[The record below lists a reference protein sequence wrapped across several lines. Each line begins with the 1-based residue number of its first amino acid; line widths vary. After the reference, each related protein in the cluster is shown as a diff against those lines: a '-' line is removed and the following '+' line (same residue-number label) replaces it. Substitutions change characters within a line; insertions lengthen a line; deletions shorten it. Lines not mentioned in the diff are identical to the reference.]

1 MLHVHDVTETSR
13 EPTPAP
19 GKPAKTTT
27 PVKTTKAAATKE
39 SGPKARNVESADKN
53 GLSKPA
59 KKRRP
64 ASAPA
69 SREKKIAAEPVD
81 PSIDLRSFS
90 KSLKLLGL
98 DIPSNRREA
107 VKVQFN
113 TI

>member
-39 SGPKARNVESADKN
+39 SGPKADKN

-113 TI
+113 

>member
-1 MLHVHDVTETSR
+1 MLHVHEVTETSR

-19 GKPAKTTT
+19 VKPAKQ
-27 PVKTTKAAATKE
+27 AAAKEIGSKTK
-39 SGPKARNVESADKN
+39 NIESAAKS
-53 GLSKPA
+53 GLSKPV

-69 SREKKIAAEPVD
+69 NREKKTATDQPVD

-107 VKVQFN
+107 TKVQFN
-113 TI
+113 KIVRFLG